1 MPDIKVRDTVKG
13 TIKAIDKSAVASERM
28 KNAYVRTKEK
38 AERSIHAAEGSP
50 EEYAADR
57 LSGGME
63 TAAYSARLMKRIGQV
78 EKPSAM

>member
-1 MPDIKVRDTVKG
+1 MPDIKVRDAVKG

-50 EEYAADR
+50 KNTRRIVYRAA
-57 LSGGME
+57 LKPPH
-63 TAAYSARLMKRIGQV
+63 TARCMKRTGQV
-78 EKPSAM
+78 EKPSVM